1 MGRWDGSSKKGGS
14 GFGPYVTIV
23 VVWLVMFLIVLP
35 PIMGCSDVTCATQD
49 PANLLVLWLD
59 LFTLFGAITYIQFV
73 FGVWAGI
80 VVIGALFMA
89 GGD

>member
-1 MGRWDGSSKKGGS
+1 MGRFSGSSKSSSS
-14 GFGPYVTIV
+14 GFGPYVAIV

-35 PIMGCSDVTCATQD
+35 PIMGCSDVTCTTQD

-59 LFTLFGAITYIQFV
+59 LFTLFGAVSYLQFV

-80 VVIGALFMA
+80 VVIGALVMA